1 MSAAGTAGSADAA
14 GAGGAAGADDK
25 PPRGGKAREAGAAT
39 FAALR
44 RATARKAADLIRND
58 PDDAATA
65 LEIGLVNEEWLQ
77 APGEGP
83 ISSSAP
89 GDILRRFIERT
100 VERHPSKLSSLGL
113 SAVQLLSSDDDGG
126 TGDGGGGK
134 GPAKTLTVVFTDLE
148 GFTAYTDAHGDE
160 AALTLIAEHHR
171 RAAPTVRR
179 WKGRIVK
186 HLGDGLLCTFPKPAQ
201 GIRAALDLQAS
212 APDPL
217 RLRAGV
223 HMGEAAVTRTDVVG
237 HVVNVAARVCE
248 AAKGGQ
254 VLATAEAVEAAMT
267 AGGVTAVRVGRMKS
281 RRMKGVKTPVRLC
294 EVRAALAT
302 GAPIGSRLPGALRVG
317 PRPVP
322 RHGPRPDDR
331 RRQRRLPHRH
341 PVGPRRHRRAQLLRG
356 LPGQPRRPGHR
367 G

>member
-1 MSAAGTAGSADAA
+1 MSAAEAGS
-14 GAGGAAGADDK
+14 K
-25 PPRGGKAREAGAAT
+25 PARTSKAREAGAAT

-44 RATARKAADLIRND
+44 RATARKAAEWIRSD

-65 LEIGLVNEEWLQ
+65 LEIGLVDEEWLR
-77 APGEGP
+77 APGERP

-89 GDILRRFIERT
+89 GDILRRFVERT

-113 SAVQLLSSDDDGG
+113 TAVQLLSSDDAAGAG
-126 TGDGGGGK
+126 AGAGK
-134 GPAKTLTVVFTDLE
+134 APAKNITVLFTDLE

-160 AALTLIAEHHR
+160 AALTLIGEHHQ

-186 HLGDGLLCTFPKPAQ
+186 HLGDGLLCTFPKPAL
-201 GIRAALDLQAS
+201 GVRAALDLQAS
-212 APDPL
+212 APEPL

-223 HMGEAAVTRTDVVG
+223 HTGDATVTKSDVVG

-254 VLATAEAVEAAMT
+254 VLATEEVVEAVSSADELT
-267 AGGVTAVRVGRMKS
+267 QVRFGRMKS

-294 EVRAALAT
+294 EVRAVPDP
-302 GAPIGSRLPGALRVG
+302 AP
-317 PRPVP
+317 
-322 RHGPRPDDR
+322 
-331 RRQRRLPHRH
+331 H
-341 PVGPRRHRRAQLLRG
+341 PVAEA
-356 LPGQPRRPGHR
+356 
-367 G
+367 

>member
-1 MSAAGTAGSADAA
+1 MSAADAA
-14 GAGGAAGADDK
+14 GPEGAGEK
-25 PPRGGKAREAGAAT
+25 PARGGKAREAGAAT

-44 RATARKAADLIRND
+44 RATARKAADLIRSD

-65 LEIGLVNEEWLQ
+65 LEIGLVDQEWLH

-89 GDILRRFIERT
+89 GDILRRFLERT

-113 SAVQLLSSDDDGG
+113 TAVQLLSSDDDAGG
-126 TGDGGGGK
+126 SGGGAGG
-134 GPAKTLTVVFTDLE
+134 GPVKALTVVFTDLE
-148 GFTAYTDAHGDE
+148 GFTAFTDARGDA
-160 AALTLIAEHHR
+160 AALALIAEHHQ

-186 HLGDGLLCTFPKPAQ
+186 HLGDGLLCTFPKPAL

-223 HMGEAAVTRTDVVG
+223 HTGEATVTRSDVVG

-254 VLATAEAVEAAMT
+254 VLATEDAVEAAT
-267 AGGVTAVRVGRMKS
+267 SAGGLAEVRVGRTKS
-281 RRMKGVKTPVRLC
+281 RRMKGVRTPVRLC
-294 EVRAALAT
+294 EVRAVLEPEPALEA
-302 GAPIGSRLPGALRVG
+302 
-317 PRPVP
+317 
-322 RHGPRPDDR
+322 
-331 RRQRRLPHRH
+331 
-341 PVGPRRHRRAQLLRG
+341 
-356 LPGQPRRPGHR
+356 
-367 G
+367 

>member
-1 MSAAGTAGSADAA
+1 MSAADAA
-14 GAGGAAGADDK
+14 GPEGAEEK
-25 PPRGGKAREAGAAT
+25 PARGGKARDAGAAT

-44 RATARKAADLIRND
+44 RATARKAADLIRSD

-65 LEIGLVNEEWLQ
+65 LEIGLVDQEWLQ

-89 GDILRRFIERT
+89 GDILRRFLERT

-113 SAVQLLSSDDDGG
+113 TAVQLLSSDDAGG
-126 TGDGGGGK
+126 AGGGAAGN
-134 GPAKTLTVVFTDLE
+134 GPVKALTVVFTDLE
-148 GFTAYTDAHGDE
+148 GFTAFTDANGDP
-160 AALTLIAEHHR
+160 AALALIAEHHQ

-186 HLGDGLLCTFPKPAQ
+186 HLGDGLLCTFPQPAL

-223 HMGEAAVTRTDVVG
+223 HMGEATLTRSDVVG
-237 HVVNVAARVCE
+237 HVVNVTARVCE

-254 VLATAEAVEAAMT
+254 VLATEAVVEAAT
-267 AGGVTAVRVGRMKS
+267 SAGGLSEVRVGRMKS

-294 EVRAALAT
+294 EVRAVSEPEPALE
-302 GAPIGSRLPGALRVG
+302 G
-317 PRPVP
+317 
-322 RHGPRPDDR
+322 
-331 RRQRRLPHRH
+331 
-341 PVGPRRHRRAQLLRG
+341 
-356 LPGQPRRPGHR
+356 
-367 G
+367 

>member
-1 MSAAGTAGSADAA
+1 MAAVSADAA
-14 GAGGAAGADDK
+14 GTEEKPARGA
-25 PPRGGKAREAGAAT
+25 KAREAGAAT

-44 RATARKAADLIRND
+44 RVTARKAAELIRSD

-65 LEIGLVNEEWLQ
+65 LEIGLVDEEWLQ

-89 GDILRRFIERT
+89 GEILRRFLERT

-113 SAVQLLSSDDDGG
+113 TAVQLLSPGDDMGD
-126 TGDGGGGK
+126 TGAGAPG
-134 GPAKTLTVVFTDLE
+134 KTLTVVFTDLE
-148 GFTAYTDAHGDE
+148 GFTAFTDTHGDA
-160 AALTLIAEHHR
+160 AALELIAEHHQ
-171 RAAPTVRR
+171 RAAPIVRR

-223 HMGEAAVTRTDVVG
+223 HTGEATVTKSDVVG

-254 VLATAEAVEAAMT
+254 VLATAEVVEAAST
-267 AGGVTAVRVGRMKS
+267 ATALSAVSFGRMKS

-294 EVRAALAT
+294 EVRAAAE
-302 GAPIGSRLPGALRVG
+302 
-317 PRPVP
+317 PVP
-322 RHGPRPDDR
+322 DPDP
-331 RRQRRLPHRH
+331 QAAL
-341 PVGPRRHRRAQLLRG
+341 GS
-356 LPGQPRRPGHR
+356 
-367 G
+367 

>member
-1 MSAAGTAGSADAA
+1 MSAAKADADAA
-14 GAGGAAGADDK
+14 AAANAAGADGADGADEK
-25 PPRGGKAREAGAAT
+25 PARGGKAREAGAAT

-44 RATARKAADLIRND
+44 RATARKAADLIRSD

-65 LEIGLVNEEWLQ
+65 LEIGLVDEEWLK
-77 APGEGP
+77 APGERP

-89 GDILRRFIERT
+89 GDILRRFVERT

-113 SAVQLLSSDDDGG
+113 TAVQLLSSDDDGG
-126 TGDGGGGK
+126 AGGGNGT
-134 GPAKTLTVVFTDLE
+134 PRALTVVFTDLE
-148 GFTAYTDAHGDE
+148 GFTAYTDAHGD
-160 AALTLIAEHHR
+160 AAAITLIDEHHR

-186 HLGDGLLCTFPKPAQ
+186 HLGDGLLCTFPKPAL
-201 GIRAALDLQAS
+201 GVRAALDLQAS

-223 HMGEAAVTRTDVVG
+223 HTGDAAVTKSDVVG

-254 VLATAEAVEAAMT
+254 VLATEEVVEAASAAAEMRD
-267 AGGVTAVRVGRMKS
+267 VRFGRMKS

-294 EVRAALAT
+294 EVRAVAE
-302 GAPIGSRLPGALRVG
+302 PGPASE
-317 PRPVP
+317 
-322 RHGPRPDDR
+322 
-331 RRQRRLPHRH
+331 
-341 PVGPRRHRRAQLLRG
+341 A
-356 LPGQPRRPGHR
+356 
-367 G
+367 